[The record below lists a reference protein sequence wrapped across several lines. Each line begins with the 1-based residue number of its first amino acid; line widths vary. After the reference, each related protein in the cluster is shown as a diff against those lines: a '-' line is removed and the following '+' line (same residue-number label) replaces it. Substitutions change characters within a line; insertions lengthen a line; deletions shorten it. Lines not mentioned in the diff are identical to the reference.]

1 MHNTGVKPQL
11 RKCCRK
17 KGGIVSF
24 SKMRTFARGGE
35 GRSLLCKRVQA
46 RGGGGSRKGQFY
58 ANVITEWPLGKWD
71 DSKEN

>member
-17 KGGIVSF
+17 KGGIISF
-24 SKMRTFARGGE
+24 SKMRTFAKGGRE
-35 GRSLLCKRVQA
+35 GPSYASVYKQ
-46 RGGGGSRKGQFY
+46 GGSRKGKFY
-58 ANVITEWPLGKWD
+58 ANVIIEWPLGIWD

>member
-17 KGGIVSF
+17 KGVSF
-24 SKMRTFARGGE
+24 LFQICERSQEGGRE
-35 GRSLLCKRVQA
+35 GPSYASVYKQ
-46 RGGGGSRKGQFY
+46 GGSRKGKFY
-58 ANVITEWPLGKWD
+58 ANVIIEWPLGIWD

>member
-24 SKMRTFARGGE
+24 SKMRTFAREGE
-35 GRSLLCKRVQA
+35 GRSLLCKRGQA
-46 RGGGGSRKGQFY
+46 RGGGGQEKGNFMQ
-58 ANVITEWPLGKWD
+58 T
-71 DSKEN
+71 